1 MGNMLRDVFKQE
13 RKSHGPMSWCCCG
26 VVEVWLNELI

>member
-13 RKSHGPMSWCCCG
+13 RKSHGPTSWCCCG
-26 VVEVWLNELI
+26 VVGGVVE